1 MAVFSKDKVLY
12 LLEKEYDFRMAL
24 IEGLAGA
31 FFVDYMSE
39 TNSFP
44 HKPAAAIVSARRA
57 GTTATIDQLNK
68 YFQITQMPVISG
80 RYWNMVHG
88 AVPEEVKQDLEGM
101 QNMRML
107 ARNMAYH
114 LKCQEAAVKAGIF
127 PPKDE
132 EVVYTN
138 FIR

>member
-1 MAVFSKDKVLY
+1 MELAVFSKDKILY

-57 GTTATIDQLNK
+57 GTTATIDLLNK
-68 YFQITQMPVISG
+68 YFQIT
-80 RYWNMVHG
+80 
-88 AVPEEVKQDLEGM
+88 
-101 QNMRML
+101 
-107 ARNMAYH
+107 
-114 LKCQEAAVKAGIF
+114 
-127 PPKDE
+127 
-132 EVVYTN
+132 
-138 FIR
+138 

>member
-1 MAVFSKDKVLY
+1 MKI
-12 LLEKEYDFRMAL
+12 LEYC
-24 IEGLAGA
+24 
-31 FFVDYMSE
+31 
-39 TNSFP
+39 
-44 HKPAAAIVSARRA
+44 
-57 GTTATIDQLNK
+57 
-68 YFQITQMPVISG
+68 
-80 RYWNMVHG
+80 MVHG

-114 LKCQEAAVKAGIF
+114 LKCQEAAAKVGIF

-132 EVVYTN
+132 EAVYTN